1 MSENRIKT
9 RIAQK
14 HDIEANWL
22 KAVNFI
28 PFAGEVI
35 IYDADENYNY
45 PRIKIGDGE
54 QYVSDLPFT
63 GEYEAISDDFIHEM
77 CLSVTE
83 GALAQSDIQEL
94 QQQLEQEG

>member
-1 MSENRIKT
+1 MSEKRIKT
-9 RIAQK
+9 RIVQK

-22 KAVNFI
+22 KAENFV

-35 IYDADENYNY
+35 IYDADENHNS
-45 PRIKIGDGE
+45 PRIKIGNGE
-54 QYVSDLPFT
+54 QYVNDLAFVN
-63 GEYEAISDDFIHEM
+63 EYEAISDDFIHTM

-94 QQQLEQEG
+94 QQQLVQEE